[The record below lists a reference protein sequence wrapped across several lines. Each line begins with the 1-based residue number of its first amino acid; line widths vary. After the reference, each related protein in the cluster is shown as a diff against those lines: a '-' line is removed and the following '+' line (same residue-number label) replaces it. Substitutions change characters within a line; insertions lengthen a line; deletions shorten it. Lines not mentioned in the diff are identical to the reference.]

1 MTVSEDDIKSML
13 HESFV
18 RLDDEDYDAYL
29 ELCAPAF
36 RYRIT
41 TYSPDLR
48 KDQVW
53 LDHDREEMAELFNNI
68 QYHVRL
74 PGRFFRH
81 GHVYRISRDGGGGNG
96 DETVQAMTSM
106 VVHYTDP
113 DGESRVFAL
122 CRYHDDIDISTGTPL
137 LASREVR
144 LETRQLGTGSHIP
157 M

>member
-1 MTVSEDDIKSML
+1 MSESDDDIMRML
-13 HESFV
+13 HQSFL

-29 ELCAPAF
+29 ELCAPGF

-41 TYSPDLR
+41 TYSPEIR
-48 KDQVW
+48 KELVW
-53 LDHDREEMAELFNNI
+53 LDHDRQELADLFHNI
-68 QYHVRL
+68 KNHVRL

-81 GHVYRISRDGGGGNG
+81 GHVYLISRNGGSGN
-96 DETVQAMTSM
+96 EVVQATTSM

-113 DGESRVFAL
+113 EGCSRIFAL
-122 CRYHDDIDISTGTPL
+122 CRYHDDIDLSTGTPL

>member
-1 MTVSEDDIKSML
+1 MSVSDDDIRNML
-13 HESFV
+13 HETFV

-29 ELCAPAF
+29 DLCAPEF

-41 TYSPDLR
+41 TYSPELR
-48 KDQVW
+48 KEQVW
-53 LDHDREEMAELFNNI
+53 LDHDRPEMTELFGNI
-68 QYHVRL
+68 RHHVRL

-81 GHVYRISRDGGGGNG
+81 GHVYRIKRDGPGGNG
-96 DETVQAMTSM
+96 NGTAQALTSM
-106 VVHYTDP
+106 AVHYTDP

-122 CRYHDDIDISTGTPL
+122 CRYHDDIDLSTGVPL

>member
-1 MTVSEDDIKSML
+1 MSVTDDDIKNML
-13 HESFV
+13 HETFV

-29 ELCAPAF
+29 ELCAPVF

-53 LDHDREEMAELFNNI
+53 LDHDREGMAELFGNI

-74 PGRFFRH
+74 PGTFFRH
-81 GHVYRISRDGGGGNG
+81 GHVYRIDRNGNG
-96 DETVQAMTSM
+96 VAKALTSM
-106 VVHYTDP
+106 VVHYTEPVGD
-113 DGESRVFAL
+113 SRVFAL
-122 CRYHDDIDISTGTPL
+122 CRYHDDIDLSSGTPL

>member
-1 MTVSEDDIKSML
+1 MSVTDDDIKNML
-13 HESFV
+13 HETFV
-18 RLDDEDYDAYL
+18 HLDDEDYGAYL
-29 ELCAPAF
+29 KLCAPAF

-53 LDHDREEMAELFNNI
+53 LDHDREEMAELFGNI
-68 QYHVRL
+68 QYHVRM
-74 PGRFFRH
+74 PGTFFRH
-81 GHVYRISRDGGGGNG
+81 GHVYRIDRNG
-96 DETVQAMTSM
+96 TGVAKALTSM
-106 VVHYTDP
+106 VVHYTEPVGD
-113 DGESRVFAL
+113 SRVFAL
-122 CRYHDDIDISTGTPL
+122 CRYHDDIDLSSGTPL